1 MENIE
6 KSTLKEQKLLKKNE
20 RDSYWSDVF
29 NSSNTYSKTEITN
42 LLKSGWKIMNF
53 SISTCGTQYNTYEVT
68 MVLLEK

>member
-6 KSTLKEQKLLKKNE
+6 KSTLKEQKLLKKKE
-20 RDSYWSDVF
+20 RDSYWDDVF
-29 NSSNTYSKTEITN
+29 NDNTYSKTEVCR
-42 LLKSGWKIMNF
+42 LLKSGWKIVNF